1 MRVDADAVL
10 AGDRVAV
17 ARAITLV
24 ESSRPDHRPA
34 AVGLLSALLPH
45 TGKAY
50 RVGVTGV
57 PGAGKSTF
65 VDALGDRLIAAGH
78 RVAVLAI
85 DPSSSR
91 SQGSILGDRTRMG
104 QLAAHPSAFVRP
116 SPSAGTLGG
125 VARATREAMVVVE
138 AAGYDAVLVETVGVG
153 QSEAAVAAMVDSVL
167 LLTVAGTGD
176 ELQGVKRGVLEHADV
191 VAVTK
196 ADGSNE
202 APARR
207 AARELRGALRLAGR
221 DAVPVLACS
230 AHEGTGVE
238 EVWSALRRDHDG
250 RAGNGEL
257 AERRRQQW
265 LDWVWS
271 LARARVL
278 DELHAHPGVSDV
290 ERQVAAGTMLS
301 SLAADLIVDAF
312 LGCKGSDR
320 G

>member
-1 MRVDADAVL
+1 MKVDADAVL
-10 AGDRVAV
+10 AGDRIAV

-24 ESSRPDHRPA
+24 ESSRPDHRAA
-34 AVGLLSALLPH
+34 AVRLLSTLLPH
-45 TGKAY
+45 TGQAY

-65 VDALGDRLIAAGH
+65 VDALGGRLVATGH
-78 RVAVLAI
+78 RVAVLAV

-104 QLAAHPSAFVRP
+104 QLAAHPAAFVRP

-196 ADGSNE
+196 ADGPNE

-207 AARELRGALRLAGR
+207 AARELRGALRLSGR

-238 EVWSALRRDHDG
+238 EVWAALRRDHDG

-257 AERRRQQW
+257 AERRRRQR

-271 LARARVL
+271 LVRARVL
-278 DELHAHPGVSDV
+278 DELHAHPSVPDV
-290 ERQVAAGTMLS
+290 ERRVAAGTLLPS
-301 SLAADLIVDAF
+301 RAADLIVDAF
-312 LGCKGSDR
+312 LGR
-320 G
+320 